1 MCLVLL
7 PFIISKLFTNRSVIT
22 FLLLNALECNQ
33 VIEYVIKLQKKSNLL
48 FYHVKLLN
56 IYEHSKANRI
66 ANNGVDK
73 VETFS
78 KYVSYNSWC
87 TIYAFILSQRHCI
100 NVPWMDASWIV
111 FAGINWGYNFYDGWC
126 LCNDKNCCTFFD
138 SFLIYR

>member
-33 VIEYVIKLQKKSNLL
+33 VIEYVIKLQKKS
-48 FYHVKLLN
+48 
-56 IYEHSKANRI
+56 KANRI

-78 KYVSYNSWC
+78 KYVSYNS
-87 TIYAFILSQRHCI
+87 
-100 NVPWMDASWIV
+100 
-111 FAGINWGYNFYDGWC
+111 
-126 LCNDKNCCTFFD
+126 
-138 SFLIYR
+138 

>member
-7 PFIISKLFTNRSVIT
+7 PFISKLFTNRSVIT

-33 VIEYVIKLQKKSNLL
+33 VIEYVIKLQKKNNLL
-48 FYHVKLLN
+48 FYHVKLLS

-78 KYVSYNSWC
+78 KYVSYNS
-87 TIYAFILSQRHCI
+87 
-100 NVPWMDASWIV
+100 
-111 FAGINWGYNFYDGWC
+111 
-126 LCNDKNCCTFFD
+126 
-138 SFLIYR
+138 